1 MFTIP
6 VQIVNDD
13 LYDPTIEFALRLSAP
28 DKCETGLY
36 LYRCR
41 VKIIENDLFPTNKY
55 KDHQNAPGLGLM
67 VEYVKFNFNN
77 ATVKKASKRAVI
89 IDTLENL
96 YYIWT
101 LYLVKLLLDTA

>member
-1 MFTIP
+1 M
-6 VQIVNDD
+6 
-13 LYDPTIEFALRLSAP
+13 
-28 DKCETGLY
+28 
-36 LYRCR
+36 
-41 VKIIENDLFPTNKY
+41 FPTNKY

-89 IDTLENL
+89 IDMLENL

-101 LYLVKLLLDTA
+101 LFLVKLLLDTAEAALTSQGGIRSGTGRRQSSPKRPKTSWALSWPRKV